1 MQYKGEIYMKNIIAF
16 LDSLPIT
23 SAERKEIEVAL
34 DRASSIYWVN
44 ARAEIKTLCEDR
56 IEEKKDR
63 KIKALLTEDKIN
75 QLVKID
81 DVLFAYIEDLWGYGY
96 SSAAI
101 AKGLSYAVSSARIS
115 QKLEPLGIKK
125 RGQVIELLEDFET
138 EFDLKRWRIANQ
150 GQYNTGPRIKQE
162 EKEKFRELYKKGYSI
177 TYISQMTGRSETA
190 IRKWVK

>member
-1 MQYKGEIYMKNIIAF
+1 MKNFSAF

-23 SAERKEIEVAL
+23 PAERKEIETAL
-34 DRASSIYWVN
+34 DRASSLYWVN
-44 ARAEIKTLCEDR
+44 ARDELKKLCVDR

-101 AKGLSYAVSSARIS
+101 SRGLKYSVSAARIS

-125 RGQVIELLEDFET
+125 RGQVIELLEDFEA
-138 EFDLKRWRIANQ
+138 EFDLKKWRIANQ
-150 GQYNTGPRIKQE
+150 GVYATGPRIKEE
-162 EKEKFRELYKKGYSI
+162 EKNKFKELYKKGYSI
-177 TYISQMTGRSETA
+177 TYIAQLTGRSETA

>member
-1 MQYKGEIYMKNIIAF
+1 MKNYNIF
-16 LDSLPIT
+16 LETLPIT
-23 SAERKEIEVAL
+23 PKEKEEISAAL
-34 DRASSIYWVN
+34 SRRDSLYWVQ
-44 ARAEIKTLCEDR
+44 AREELKGLCESR